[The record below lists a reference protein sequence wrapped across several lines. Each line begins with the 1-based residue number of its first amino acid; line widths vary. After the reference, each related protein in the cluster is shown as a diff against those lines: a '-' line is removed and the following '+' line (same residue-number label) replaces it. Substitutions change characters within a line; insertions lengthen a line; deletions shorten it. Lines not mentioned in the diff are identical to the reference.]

1 MVFFRK
7 KQKYTITTRK
17 EANFAVQHFAE
28 EVSVKDEP
36 INVHS
41 YGSLITV
48 SFYSK
53 ENDRRMFEKLT
64 NSLSDDYLVIKRQ
77 SSIYVLSAES

>member
-1 MVFFRK
+1 MTLFKK

-17 EANFAVQHFAE
+17 EMNFAVQNFAE

-41 YGSLITV
+41 YGSIIAV

-53 ENDRRMFEKLT
+53 ENDRRIFEKLT

-77 SSIYVLSAES
+77 SSIFVLKH